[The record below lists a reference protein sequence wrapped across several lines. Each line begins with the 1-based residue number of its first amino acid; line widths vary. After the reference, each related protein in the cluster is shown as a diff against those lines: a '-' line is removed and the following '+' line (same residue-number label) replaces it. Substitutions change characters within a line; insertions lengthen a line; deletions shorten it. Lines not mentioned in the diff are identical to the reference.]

1 MDPTSAL
8 LAGLVAGLAIAAQI
22 GAVSLLL
29 VDTALVAG
37 PRAAVAGGMGVA
49 TADLAFSIV
58 AVVAGGAVGAAL
70 ASHETEIRVV
80 AAVTLAAIAAHGLV
94 RLARVSPATT
104 TAAASRGSGQPP
116 GARSHYFR
124 FLAITAVNP
133 LTVASFAAVAASLSL
148 GGLTTSLAFVAGV
161 GVASGGWHL
170 FLTLTAAHVG
180 RWITPA
186 VQRLLGIGGRVLVLA
201 IAVHLALAV

>member
-8 LAGLVAGLAIAAQI
+8 LAGLVAGLAIAAQV

-29 VDTALVAG
+29 VDTALAAG

-49 TADLAFSIV
+49 TVDFAFGIV
-58 AVVAGGAVGAAL
+58 AVAAGGAVGAAL
-70 ASHETEIRVV
+70 ASHESEIHVV
-80 AAVTLAAIAAHGLV
+80 AAITLAAIAAHGLLRLV
-94 RLARVSPATT
+94 RARPAAN
-104 TAAASRGSGQPP
+104 AAAQPSP
-116 GARSHYFR
+116 GARSNYFR
-124 FLAITAVNP
+124 FLAITAINP

-161 GVASGGWHL
+161 GVASAGWHL
-170 FLTLTAAHVG
+170 FLTLTAARVG

-186 VQRLLGIGGRVLVLA
+186 VQRMLGIGGRVLILA
-201 IAVHLALAV
+201 IAAHLALAV